1 MSTAWQYIAECLR
14 AELVDY
20 GELLRLFEE
29 QQRSL
34 FNREPEAVLHYAN
47 EIEAQAYRLAECRT
61 KRETAVSDFAA
72 AHSQPRTASLRAL
85 LPYIESDA
93 RPLLEALINEVNTLL
108 HRVRRTSRHNQT
120 LLSRTVELHQE
131 TLQQLRPNAFTK
143 TYSPAGRLFVAATA
157 PASTLRA
164 TG

>member
-1 MSTAWQYIAECLR
+1 MSNVWQHIAECLR
-14 AELVDY
+14 EELVDY

-34 FNREPEAVLHYAN
+34 FNREPDAVLHYAT
-47 EIEAQAYRLAECRT
+47 EIEAQAYRLAESRT
-61 KRETAVSDFAA
+61 KRETIVSDFAA
-72 AHSQPRTASLRAL
+72 TQGQSRSASLRSL
-85 LPYIESDA
+85 LPLIEVDA

-108 HRVRRTSRHNQT
+108 HRVRRASRHNQT

-143 TYSPAGRLFVAATA
+143 TYSPVGRLSVATA
-157 PASTLRA
+157 MTPSTLRA

>member
-1 MSTAWQYIAECLR
+1 MTTWQFIADCLR

-34 FNREPEAVLHYAN
+34 FNREPDAVLHFAN

-61 KRETAVSDFAA
+61 QRETAVAEFARA
-72 AHSQPRTASLRAL
+72 NGQPSTASLRSL
-85 LPYIESDA
+85 LPFIEADA

-120 LLSRTVELHQE
+120 LLSRTIDMHQE
-131 TLQQLRPNAFTK
+131 TLQQLRPQAFTK
-143 TYSPAGRLFVAATA
+143 TYSNAGRVSVAIAR
-157 PASTLRA
+157 PASTLQA